1 MFSFD
6 GAEDDMRKR
15 WRLLLALLVVLVL
28 AGVALLLSLAPKRP
42 EVSLTTLVRLD
53 PGMTEAEVA
62 ALLGPP
68 TDDVTGRVPASI
80 PPAGPGGRLLMYSGE
95 RATATVEFGPD
106 GRLVRYHPV
115 LRTINLEER
124 IRLRLNWW

>member
-1 MFSFD
+1 
-6 GAEDDMRKR
+6 MRKR
-15 WRLLLALLVVLVL
+15 WRLLVALLVVLVVL
-28 AGVALLLSLAPKRP
+28 AGVAVLLSLDRKRP

-62 ALLGPP
+62 DLLGPP
-68 TDDVTGRVPASI
+68 SDDVTGRAPASI
-80 PPAGPGGRLLMYSGE
+80 PPAAPGGRLLMYAGE

-115 LRTINLEER
+115 LQTINLEER
-124 IRLRLNWW
+124 IRLRLNFW

>member
-1 MFSFD
+1 
-6 GAEDDMRKR
+6 MRKK
-15 WRLLLALLVVLVL
+15 WWVLVALLGVLVL
-28 AGVALLLSLAPKRP
+28 AGVGVLLSLEPKRP
-42 EVSLTTLVRLD
+42 EVSLTTLVHLD
-53 PGMTEAEVA
+53 RGMTEAEVT

-68 TDDVTGRVPASI
+68 TADVTGRAPASI
-80 PPAGPGGRLLMYSGE
+80 PPAAPGGRLLMYTGE

-124 IRLRLNWW
+124 IRLRLNWWY

>member
-1 MFSFD
+1 
-6 GAEDDMRKR
+6 MRKK
-15 WRLLLALLVVLVL
+15 WRLLVALLGVLVL
-28 AGVALLLSLAPKRP
+28 AGVGVLLSLAPKLSLARP

-68 TDDVTGRVPASI
+68 TDDVTGRAPASI
-80 PPAGPGGRLLMYSGE
+80 PPAAPGGRLLMYTGE

-106 GRLVRYHPV
+106 GRLVRYHFD